1 MGQARSHVFA
11 PLGDLGRAEAV
22 TTRLTDAISM
32 GLLADGEQLPSE
44 AELAGQFGVATV
56 TVREALVALRQ
67 LGLVATRRGRGGGSF
82 VIAPEEGAPTS
93 WRQRLRAVSLSEL
106 RDIGD
111 HYLAVAGAAAR
122 LAAERSSPEDVER
135 LRLATEDLRRASDGQ
150 ARGADGEAS
159 VAEGLAARGGG
170 EGLAARGG
178 GEGLGSVAGGEA
190 GGEGGARRGLERGV
204 FGGGG
209 GATRERAADGE
220 AGGVAERGWSRWGEQ
235 AAARAERQFH
245 LEVAAA
251 AQSARLTHEEVQLQ
265 GERGG
270 LLWLPPSPNAY
281 AEHRAITEAIALQ
294 DGELARKLTE
304 EHILEAVDRLVDM
317 HLALLES

>member
-22 TTRLTDAISM
+22 TARLTDAISM

-67 LGLVATRRGRGGGSF
+67 QGLLATRRGRGGGSF
-82 VIAPEEGAPTS
+82 VIAPGDGSPAS
-93 WRQRLRAVSLSEL
+93 WPQRLRQVSLSEL

-111 HYLAVAGAAAR
+111 HYLAVAGVAAR

-135 LRLATEDLRRASDGQ
+135 LRLATEDLRIAEGV
-150 ARGADGEAS
+150 
-159 VAEGLAARGGG
+159 VAEGRQSAEGAAAG
-170 EGLAARGG
+170 EIQGSGAAEDRR
-178 GEGLGSVAGGEA
+178 EGTA
-190 GGEGGARRGLERGV
+190 
-204 FGGGG
+204 
-209 GATRERAADGE
+209 
-220 AGGVAERGWSRWGEQ
+220 VAELRRAG
-235 AAARAERQFH
+235 AAAKARAERQFH

-251 AQSARLTHEEVQLQ
+251 AQSPRLTHQEIQLQ
-265 GERGG
+265 GEQGG
-270 LLWLPPSPNAY
+270 LLWLPPSANAH
-281 AEHRAITEAIALQ
+281 AEHRAITEAIAHQ

-317 HLALLES
+317 HLELLDP

>member
-22 TTRLTDAISM
+22 TARLTDAISM

-44 AELAGQFGVATV
+44 SELAGQFGVATV

-67 LGLVATRRGRGGGSF
+67 QGLVATRRGRGGGSF
-82 VIAPEEGAPTS
+82 VIAPEEGAPAS

-135 LRLATEDLRRASDGQ
+135 LRLATEDLRRAGMTGPDGQ
-150 ARGADGEAS
+150 AH
-159 VAEGLAARGGG
+159 
-170 EGLAARGG
+170 
-178 GEGLGSVAGGEA
+178 AGGS
-190 GGEGGARRGLERGV
+190 
-204 FGGGG
+204 
-209 GATRERAADGE
+209 
-220 AGGVAERGWSRWGEQ
+220 WWGEL

-251 AQSARLTHEEVQLQ
+251 AQSPRLTHQEVQLQ

-270 LLWLPPSPNAY
+270 LLWLPRSVNAH

>member
-22 TTRLTDAISM
+22 TARLVDAISM

-67 LGLVATRRGRGGGSF
+67 QELVETRRGRGGGSF
-82 VIAPEEGAPTS
+82 VITPSDGSPAS
-93 WRQRLRAVSLSEL
+93 WRQRLREVSLSEL

-135 LRLATEDLRRASDGQ
+135 LRLATEDLRKAT
-150 ARGADGEAS
+150 AP
-159 VAEGLAARGGG
+159 AEGRLVR
-170 EGLAARGG
+170 EGP
-178 GEGLGSVAGGEA
+178 EDQAG
-190 GGEGGARRGLERGV
+190 RRG
-204 FGGGG
+204 
-209 GATRERAADGE
+209 REL
-220 AGGVAERGWSRWGEQ
+220 

-251 AQSARLTHEEVQLQ
+251 AQSPRLTHQEIQLQ

-270 LLWLPPSPNAY
+270 LLWLPPSANAHE
-281 AEHRAITEAIALQ
+281 EHRAITEAIAHQ

-304 EHILEAVDRLVDM
+304 EHILQAVDRLVDM
-317 HLALLES
+317 HLELLDP

>member
-22 TTRLTDAISM
+22 TARLTDAISM

-67 LGLVATRRGRGGGSF
+67 QGLLATRRGRGGGSF
-82 VIAPEEGAPTS
+82 VIAPQEGAPAS

-135 LRLATEDLRRASDGQ
+135 LRLATEDLRRASGTATDGQ
-150 ARGADGEAS
+150 HARGADGDGGASRWRERVADGEAGGT
-159 VAEGLAARGGG
+159 EGLAANGEAGGG
-170 EGLAARGG
+170 ERYGGNRRLERG
-178 GEGLGSVAGGEA
+178 AGGEA
-190 GGEGGARRGLERGV
+190 GGAEGLAPH
-204 FGGGG
+204 GGN
-209 GATRERAADGE
+209 RW
-220 AGGVAERGWSRWGEQ
+220 AEQ
-235 AAARAERQFH
+235 AARAERQFH

-251 AQSARLTHEEVQLQ
+251 AQSPRLTHQEIQLQ

-270 LLWLPPSPNAY
+270 LLWLPPSRNAY

>member
-22 TTRLTDAISM
+22 TARLVDAISM
-32 GLLADGEQLPSE
+32 GLLADREQLPSE

-67 LGLVATRRGRGGGSF
+67 QGLVETRRGRGGGSF
-82 VIAPEEGAPTS
+82 VITPSDGSPAS
-93 WRQRLRAVSLSEL
+93 WRQSLREVSLSEL

-135 LRLATEDLRRASDGQ
+135 LRLATEDLRKANTAGKGRETRA
-150 ARGADGEAS
+150 
-159 VAEGLAARGGG
+159 
-170 EGLAARGG
+170 
-178 GEGLGSVAGGEA
+178 
-190 GGEGGARRGLERGV
+190 
-204 FGGGG
+204 
-209 GATRERAADGE
+209 REL
-220 AGGVAERGWSRWGEQ
+220 

-251 AQSARLTHEEVQLQ
+251 AQSPRLTHQEIQLQ

-270 LLWLPPSPNAY
+270 LLWLPPSANAHE
-281 AEHRAITEAIALQ
+281 EHRAITEAIAHQ

-304 EHILEAVDRLVDM
+304 EHILQAVDRLADM
-317 HLALLES
+317 HLDLLEP

>member
-11 PLGDLGRAEAV
+11 SLGDLGRAEAV
-22 TTRLTDAISM
+22 TARLVDAISM

-67 LGLVATRRGRGGGSF
+67 QGLVATRRGRGGGSF
-82 VIAPEEGAPTS
+82 VITPSDGSPAS
-93 WRQRLRAVSLSEL
+93 WRQRLREVSLSEL

-135 LRLATEDLRRASDGQ
+135 LRLATEDLRRATEPEGGR
-150 ARGADGEAS
+150 AGGAAEHAGAAGAIPADG
-159 VAEGLAARGGG
+159 
-170 EGLAARGG
+170 
-178 GEGLGSVAGGEA
+178 VAGE
-190 GGEGGARRGLERGV
+190 L
-204 FGGGG
+204 
-209 GATRERAADGE
+209 
-220 AGGVAERGWSRWGEQ
+220 

-251 AQSARLTHEEVQLQ
+251 AQSPRLTHQEVQLQ

-270 LLWLPPSPNAY
+270 LLWLPHSANAHL
-281 AEHRAITEAIALQ
+281 EHRAIAEAIAHQ

-304 EHILEAVDRLVDM
+304 EHILQAVDRLVDM
-317 HLALLES
+317 HLELLEP

>member
-1 MGQARSHVFA
+1 MGAASEDERVRVGMGQARSHVFA

-22 TTRLTDAISM
+22 TARLTDAISM
-32 GLLADGEQLPSE
+32 GLLGDGEQLPSE

-67 LGLVATRRGRGGGSF
+67 QGLVATRRGRGGGSF
-82 VIAPEEGAPTS
+82 VITPDQGAPAS
-93 WRQRLRAVSLSEL
+93 WQQRLRAVSLSEL

-135 LRLATEDLRRASDGQ
+135 LWLATEDLRNATGAATSNQRNATEAAMSNQGNATGAATSDQGSPGQ
-150 ARGADGEAS
+150 
-159 VAEGLAARGGG
+159 
-170 EGLAARGG
+170 
-178 GEGLGSVAGGEA
+178 
-190 GGEGGARRGLERGV
+190 
-204 FGGGG
+204 
-209 GATRERAADGE
+209 
-220 AGGVAERGWSRWGEQ
+220 
-235 AAARAERQFH
+235 ARAERQFH

-251 AQSARLTHEEVQLQ
+251 AQSPRLTHQEIQLQ
-265 GERGG
+265 GEQGG
-270 LLWLPPSPNAY
+270 LLWLLPSHNGH
-281 AEHRAITEAIALQ
+281 AEHGAITEAIARQ

-317 HLALLES
+317 HLNLL